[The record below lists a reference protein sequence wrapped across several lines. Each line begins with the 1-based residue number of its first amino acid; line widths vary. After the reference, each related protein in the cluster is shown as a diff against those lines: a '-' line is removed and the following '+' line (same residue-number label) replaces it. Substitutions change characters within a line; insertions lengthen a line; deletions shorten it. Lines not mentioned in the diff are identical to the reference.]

1 MSDKDKSKK
10 ESKPSTDDWA
20 PVRSETIEKRF
31 NGEEGD
37 NNEA

>member
-10 ESKPSTDDWA
+10 EPKPSNDDWA
-20 PVRSETIEKRF
+20 PVRREKINF

-37 NNEA
+37 NGEA